1 MKKQDLILW
10 FMGLGWKIQQDPENP
25 DNTLIIGDPFTL
37 IINHEND
44 ILAYLTEET
53 GKMYASPMIFIYIS
67 EIKNFNEV
75 SDFLYQCLEAKN
87 IYLRPTIQNC

>member
-44 ILAYLTEET
+44 ILVYETEKRNDPEET
-53 GKMYASPMIFIYIS
+53 VPMIYLGIS
-67 EIKNFNEV
+67 LIENFNEV
-75 SDFLYQCLEAKN
+75 TDFLYKCLETKK
-87 IYLRPTIQNC
+87 IFLRPTEIN